1 MDAKKKLWAIFNE
14 LAAADRVLLTDTFT
28 LLCYVHLSGDTVAA
42 NKLMRDLFNTVNIQR
57 ERLNLSDEET
67 LLNTV
72 LNSLDGN
79 QKTYGLAVS
88 SRAEIANLLH
98 D

>member
-1 MDAKKKLWAIFNE
+1 MVAKKRLWAIFNE

-28 LLCYVHLSGDTVAA
+28 LLCYLHASGNTVAA
-42 NKLMRDLFNTVNIQR
+42 IKLMRDLFLKINIQR
-57 ERLNLSDEET
+57 EALNLSDEEV

-88 SRAEIANLLH
+88 SRAEIADLLN